1 MQHEIKGDHM
11 KTSRRQFIAYSAGSV
26 GAIALARPFI
36 SRAKAAGP
44 INVFMGTTLD
54 FANVWIAKL
63 NGFFER
69 EGLPHVEI
77 RLFPS
82 GAAASDAFR
91 TGEAQFLG
99 CGDLP
104 AVRMWKTIGSKYI
117 SPISR
122 DFNFNVMVVK
132 STIKTPADLKGKV
145 IATQTASANMFMVGL
160 INKKYGLKESDYKV
174 VNMEPTDMVIA
185 LSQGSIDGFV
195 WSSPFDEKAKEIAG
209 DKVRVLLRGGDVN
222 YPNSV
227 ALSVRKELIQSDQ
240 DTVQRFVRG
249 LATASDWCM
258 DHKEEVNKIVGT
270 HIGLPPQ
277 AKSTITHTNFRST
290 IDKSLY
296 TYLFGLGKYMESR
309 KLLDVPID
317 WKGYIDARFLRDVD
331 ASRVEAMPSP

>member
-1 MQHEIKGDHM
+1 M
-11 KTSRRQFIAYSAGSV
+11 KTSRRQFTGYVVGSL
-26 GAIALARPFI
+26 GAAALSHPFI
-36 SRAKAAGP
+36 SKARAAGP

-54 FANVWIAKL
+54 FANIWIAKL

-69 EGLPHVEI
+69 EGLPQVDI

-91 TGEAQFLG
+91 TGEAHFLG

-104 AVRMWKTIGSKYI
+104 AIRMWKTIGSKYI

-132 STIKTPADLKGKV
+132 SSIKTPADLKGKI

-160 INKKYGLKESDYKV
+160 IHKKYGLQESDYKV

-209 DKVRVLLRGGDVN
+209 DKVHVLLRGGDVN

-227 ALSVRKELIQSDQ
+227 ALSVRKELAQSDPE
-240 DTVQRFVRG
+240 TVQRFVRG
-249 LATASDWCM
+249 LAAASDWCM
-258 DHKEEVNKIVGT
+258 DHKDEVNRVVGAR
-270 HIGLPPQ
+270 IGLPPQ

-290 IDKSLY
+290 IDEQLY
-296 TYLFGLGKYMESR
+296 LYLFGLGKYMESR
-309 KLLDVPID
+309 KLLDAPID
-317 WKGYIDARFLRDVD
+317 WASYIDSQFLKKADPG
-331 ASRVEAMPSP
+331 RVANMPAL